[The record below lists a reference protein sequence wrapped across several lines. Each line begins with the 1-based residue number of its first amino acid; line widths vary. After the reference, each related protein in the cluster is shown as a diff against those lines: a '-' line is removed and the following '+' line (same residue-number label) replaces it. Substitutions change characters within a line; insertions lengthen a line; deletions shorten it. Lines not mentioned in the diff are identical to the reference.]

1 MFVVKVIIIKEIEM
15 NAELTQQ
22 LNELRLSSMMHSL
35 QRQEEQPKLYS
46 DLSFHDRLSL
56 LLGEELNTREQRK
69 IERLVK
75 QAKFRLTV
83 SAQ

>member
-1 MFVVKVIIIKEIEM
+1 M

-35 QRQEEQPKLYS
+35 QRQEEQPQLYS

-56 LLGEELNTREQRK
+56 LLGKELNTREQRK